1 MTAGISGSQA
11 QNVKGKRDKKENQI
25 FRTAKHKG
33 KTQPVPSCLKNSSG
47 KLIAGEQ
54 KIKDRRYIE
63 AVYGKIDERRILLGS

>member
-11 QNVKGKRDKKENQI
+11 QNVKGKSDLDKKENQI

-63 AVYGKIDERRILLGS
+63 AVYGKIDE